1 MTLYAPLLFAFYAAY
16 TFTTFPRT
24 DIFIMPDGD
33 ISLIDC
39 GQVKQITE
47 TFRLKLAKVVLLVSK
62 YLAAA
67 GTASSDDLVCDEVK
81 CRSIVPELADAVRDF
96 GVTFSDDVV
105 DGDECAAAVALLL
118 FGTPDVELPGGYSH
132 IELSNLSP
140 IKKVQ
145 QFPQELVML
154 GRGRNF
160 SLTY

>member
-1 MTLYAPLLFAFYAAY
+1 VTLYAPLLFAFYAAY

-81 CRSIVPELADAVRDF
+81 CRSIVPELAD
-96 GVTFSDDVV
+96 DVV

-132 IELSNLSP
+132 MELSNLSP

>member
-16 TFTTFPRT
+16 TFTTLPRT

-67 GTASSDDLVCDEVK
+67 GTASMTS
-81 CRSIVPELADAVRDF
+81 RP
-96 GVTFSDDVV
+96 
-105 DGDECAAAVALLL
+105 
-118 FGTPDVELPGGYSH
+118 
-132 IELSNLSP
+132 
-140 IKKVQ
+140 
-145 QFPQELVML
+145 
-154 GRGRNF
+154 RG
-160 SLTY
+160 